1 MYTRPTVA
9 PDAPTLARAQL
20 AAPPVGP
27 APAPKPPKSGW
38 IIGGIAF
45 TLAAAALSVIGTHA
59 VQTISW
65 SPDPVAVRVAVSTAS
80 ATPVAP
86 VPVAA
91 PAVAVAP
98 PAVPVLPVA
107 PRVVVVRSSAPAPAQ
122 PAAAEPETRPAP
134 PIDVPAPPPAHIDPP
149 KHCGDFAACVPLPP
163 FTLPPK
169 PPQNCGIVVCHPRN

>member
-9 PDAPTLARAQL
+9 PDAPTLARPQL
-20 AAPPVGP
+20 AAVAPPVRP
-27 APAPKPPKSGW
+27 APAPPAPKSGW
-38 IIGGIAF
+38 VIGGIAF

-59 VQTISW
+59 VHTISW
-65 SPDPVAVRVAVSTAS
+65 SPDSAAVSVAVSTVP

-91 PAVAVAP
+91 
-98 PAVPVLPVA
+98 AVPLPAAPVIPVA
-107 PRVVVVRSSAPAPAQ
+107 PRVVVVRSSAPTAAQ

-134 PIDVPAPPPAHIDPP
+134 PIDVPAPLPAHIDPP

-169 PPQNCGIVVCHPRN
+169 PPQNCGIVVCHPRR